1 MRVTALFL
9 AVAIFAAPA
18 FAEKK
23 EKSGPVFEPNTYR
36 FGGTY
41 SVTSVLSAS
50 QCSTACGR
58 DTRCLSWSF
67 VDTIGAAAKNSCELK
82 SIVGRSETNPTS
94 TSGVSPRIERDYQ
107 PSPYRHGSALLG
119 ASNQSSG
126 RTTRQ
131 VRNVPAHQSAQTQ
144 PRRTT
149 TVQRASIPST
159 TPKSIAAPAA
169 PATISSGAPK
179 RIAAPAAPAKIYS
192 QPSLRRAAPPA
203 PATISA
209 DKPTL
214 RKAPAAP
221 AVISSS
227 IAKTQPPSSTP
238 IAVNTP
244 ANPSVKPATP
254 QVQFQPLKRSAD
266 GTYRPTAA
274 KPAPRPQT
282 KTSRVVLTGPTGAD
296 VAKSETGR
304 VVLTGDL
311 GGTTGGGVGETPA
324 APIPRNVPVS
334 SQGERTPY
342 KDLSSRDYPDYSV
355 TRAAEDGGIEQISGE
370 AGS

>member
-94 TSGVSPRIERDYQ
+94 TSGVSPRIERNYQ

-131 VRNVPAHQSAQTQ
+131 VRSVPAHQSAQTQ

-149 TVQRASIPST
+149 TVQRASIPRT

-169 PATISSGAPK
+169 PAKIS
-179 RIAAPAAPAKIYS
+179 S

-209 DKPTL
+209 DKPAL

-311 GGTTGGGVGETPA
+311 GGTTGGGVGKTPA